1 LSKGYSFWLNAK
13 VFHLNSEFLKQFPVS
28 KYLFSDGDQQL
39 QSRTFVVKY
48 RLSGTFVSNPS
59 CAMALSE
66 PMNSEKQTTTLHIPS
81 VAESIHRIEKFI
93 DSLRDEHK
101 VNEECYGNMLV
112 AVTEAVNNAIQHGN
126 KYDASKQVEVLVEV
140 ESDQITFTIRD
151 QGPGFDYLNLPDPT
165 DPENLEK
172 PAGRGVF
179 LMKHLADQI
188 IFSENGRVV
197 ELYFKTTGHI
207 G

>member
-1 LSKGYSFWLNAK
+1 
-13 VFHLNSEFLKQFPVS
+13 
-28 KYLFSDGDQQL
+28 
-39 QSRTFVVKY
+39 
-48 RLSGTFVSNPS
+48 
-59 CAMALSE
+59 MALTE

-81 VAESIHRIEKFI
+81 QAESIHLIEKLI
-93 DSLRDEHK
+93 DTLREEHK

-112 AVTEAVNNAIQHGN
+112 AVTEAVNNSIQHGN
-126 KYDASKQVEVLVEV
+126 KYDNAKQVEVQVEV
-140 ESDQITFTIRD
+140 EVDQISFTIRD
-151 QGPGFDYLNLPDPT
+151 QGSGFDYLNLPDPT

-197 ELYFKTTGHI
+197 ELYFKTSGHI